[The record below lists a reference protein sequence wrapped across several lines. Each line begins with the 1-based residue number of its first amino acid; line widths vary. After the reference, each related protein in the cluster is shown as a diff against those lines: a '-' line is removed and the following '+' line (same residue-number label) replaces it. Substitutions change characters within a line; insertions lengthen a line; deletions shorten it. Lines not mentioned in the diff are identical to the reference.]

1 MRRCFKKTG
10 YNEGKGDSKI
20 SVRKDGPHGV
30 LGQRGN
36 RGKHASGEFTGKMGA
51 SYTKSTDGLEVG
63 PLENPVRRWKPE
75 VQGLREGLITGLLRG
90 RERLK
95 AEIELTPSEER

>member
-1 MRRCFKKTG
+1 MG
-10 YNEGKGDSKI
+10 YSGKEAT
-20 SVRKDGPHGV
+20 
-30 LGQRGN
+30 N
-36 RGKHASGEFTGKMGA
+36 RGKYASGEFTGKMEA

-75 VQGLREGLITGLLRG
+75 VQGLREGLLRV